1 MPRPT
6 RGSSRPLIFRN
17 SRVVLDQPTSFR
29 SPATMTGPSTSTTLL
44 ATTSSSA
51 SRSVDSSFS
60 VGLGGAGC
68 RKCMR
73 TDCPDFSSTIAC
85 IDGTS
90 SCTRNCV
97 AGSFSGNLEYT
108 SMP

>member
-6 RGSSRPLIFRN
+6 RGSSRPLTFRN
-17 SRVVLDQPTSFR
+17 SRVVLDQPTSLR
-29 SPATMTGPSTSTTLL
+29 SPATMTGPSSSATLL

-68 RKCMR
+68 MKCIR
-73 TDCPDFSSTIAC
+73 TACPDLSSTIAC

-90 SCTRNCV
+90 GCTRNCV
-97 AGSFSGNLEYT
+97 AGSFNGSLEYT
-108 SMP
+108 SIP